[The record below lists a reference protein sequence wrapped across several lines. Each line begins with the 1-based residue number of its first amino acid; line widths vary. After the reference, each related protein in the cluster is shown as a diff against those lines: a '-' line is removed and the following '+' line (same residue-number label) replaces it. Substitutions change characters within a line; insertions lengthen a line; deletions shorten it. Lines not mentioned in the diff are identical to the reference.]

1 MRSRSHLVT
10 PAVLLCLA
18 IAVALP
24 ASAGAATNGPIV
36 FQAATGKRPQ
46 IFSISP
52 DGTGL
57 KQLTHAK
64 GQGAENPTWSPDGSA
79 IAYDVGADTHADVF
93 TARADGTGA
102 VRLPLGASRF
112 HGDPAYSPDGSQ
124 ISYDEDSGPG
134 QPAVHGIFVANKD
147 GSGAHRLTTALAG
160 KNAYDTESQWSP
172 DGTRIAFTRVKS
184 SKEAAIF
191 VVNTDGTGLKQL
203 TPYRLDAASPD
214 WSPDGTRIAFN
225 VYWDQHP
232 GKSANVYTV
241 TPEGTGMTALTHH
254 KGGKTH
260 SFRPSWAPD
269 GSKLVIARF
278 VPKGKRGRLDLY
290 IINPDGSGAKR
301 LTNGKVA
308 FGAQADWGTA
318 PARARFRALMAGGQT
333 AHVASTATAPCDD
346 NPGVQCGTVDVPRDR
361 SHPNQGTIPIAYRRY
376 PHTDTSKPGLDPI
389 FATEGG
395 PGYSITQNDAS
406 AYAEFVFAPLR
417 DRHDFV
423 AIDQRGVGLSN
434 AIDCSPLQHG
444 VANADLYSAVST
456 CAAFLGPAADEY
468 GTGDVALDVDAVRKA
483 LGVNR
488 FMYYGASYSGVDVQA
503 YAARFPSRLSAVVL
517 DSPAKIVDFDSF
529 FTPGAAAMARSV
541 DLVCARSA
549 SCSADHRRASDDLA
563 WLADRLR
570 HHPVDGTGIDAVGN
584 AHALHVTEG
593 FLANRITYND
603 GGAFV
608 SDAEL
613 AAAATSLR
621 QGDAVPLLRLAADA
635 DGPFFGDNGDPS
647 QFSAGESAARVCID
661 GTFPWDKSAPISVRR
676 RQFDRARDQL
686 RGSTFAPFSV
696 DGWLANPPDGL
707 HPDPCIVWPTPEPGT
722 QPAVPPRTRFADI
735 PALVLSGDLDIN
747 VSTAEARDVAALF
760 PKSRFVELANSG
772 HHTVFSWRS
781 ECSAQIIR
789 TFLATLK
796 PGDTSCAK
804 DLNVVFPAVGRFP
817 ATADDARPADAD
829 GSGDQS
835 TKTDRKVAAVIA
847 ATFTDSLRRAY
858 MTGEDGPGLRGGT
871 FDVEFTDAQTNLD
884 LAGARYAGD
893 VTATGHGSVP
903 FDTNAIDAQ
912 LTVDGPGAEDGSL
925 HLTGVWLN
933 PGATTLHIQ
942 GTLGGRTVSVSV
954 PAT

>member
-1 MRSRSHLVT
+1 MI
-10 PAVLLCLA
+10 A
-18 IAVALP
+18 I
-24 ASAGAATNGPIV
+24 
-36 FQAATGKRPQ
+36 
-46 IFSISP
+46 
-52 DGTGL
+52 
-57 KQLTHAK
+57 
-64 GQGAENPTWSPDGSA
+64 
-79 IAYDVGADTHADVF
+79 
-93 TARADGTGA
+93 
-102 VRLPLGASRF
+102 
-112 HGDPAYSPDGSQ
+112 
-124 ISYDEDSGPG
+124 
-134 QPAVHGIFVANKD
+134 
-147 GSGAHRLTTALAG
+147 
-160 KNAYDTESQWSP
+160 
-172 DGTRIAFTRVKS
+172 
-184 SKEAAIF
+184 
-191 VVNTDGTGLKQL
+191 
-203 TPYRLDAASPD
+203 
-214 WSPDGTRIAFN
+214 
-225 VYWDQHP
+225 
-232 GKSANVYTV
+232 
-241 TPEGTGMTALTHH
+241 THH
-254 KGGKTH
+254 RGGKTH

-269 GSKLVIARF
+269 GRKLVIARF
-278 VPKGKRGRLDLY
+278 VPRGKRGRLDLY
-290 IINPDGSGAKR
+290 IINPDGSRAKR
-301 LTNGKVA
+301 LTNSKVA
-308 FGAQADWGTA
+308 FAAQPDWGTA
-318 PARARFRALMAGGQT
+318 PSSFRALMARSQIADT
-333 AHVASTATAPCDD
+333 ASTTAGPCDD
-346 NPGVQCGTVDVPRDR
+346 SPDVQCGTVDVPRDR
-361 SHPNQGTIPIAYRRY
+361 SHPDQGTIPIAYRLY

-395 PGYSITQNDAS
+395 PGYSITQNNAF
-406 AYAEFVFAPLR
+406 AYDEFVFAPLR

-444 VANADLYSAVST
+444 VANTELFSAVSA
-456 CAAFLGPAADEY
+456 CAAFLGPFADEY
-468 GTGDVALDVDAVRKA
+468 GTGDVALDVEAIRKA
-483 LGVNR
+483 LGINR

-541 DLVCARSA
+541 DLVCARSE

-570 HHPVDGTGIDAVGN
+570 RHPVDGTGIDALGN

-621 QGDAVPLLRLAADA
+621 HGDAVPLLRLAADA
-635 DGPFFGDNGDPS
+635 DAPFFGDNGDPS

-676 RQFDRARDQL
+676 RQYDRARDQL
-686 RGSTFAPFSV
+686 RSSTFAPFSV
-696 DGWLANPPDGL
+696 DGWLATPPDGL

-722 QPAVPPRTRFADI
+722 QPAVPPRTRFGDI

-760 PKSRFVELANSG
+760 PKSRFVELKNSG

-781 ECSAQIIR
+781 DCSAQIIQ

-796 PGDTSCAK
+796 PGDTSCAR

-817 ATADDARPADAD
+817 VAAHDARPAGPDR
-829 GSGDQS
+829 SGDHS
-835 TKTDRKVAAVIA
+835 SKTDRKVAAVVA

-858 MTGEDGPGLRGGT
+858 LTGEDGSGLRGGT
-871 FDVEFTDAQTNLD
+871 FDVEFTDTQTNLD
-884 LAGARYAGD
+884 LAAARYAGD
-893 VTATGHGSVP
+893 VTVTGHGSVP

-933 PGATTLHIQ
+933 PDATTLHIQ
-942 GTLGGRTVSVSV
+942 GTLGGRTVSLSG

>member
-1 MRSRSHLVT
+1 MRSRSHPVPL
-10 PAVLLCLA
+10 AVLGCLA
-18 IAVALP
+18 IAVVLP
-24 ASAGAATNGPIV
+24 AASGAATNGKIV
-36 FQAATGKRPQ
+36 FQGATPTGKHPQ
-46 IFSISP
+46 VFSINP

-64 GQGAENPTWSPDGSA
+64 GEGAENPVWSPDGSA
-79 IAYDVGADTHADVF
+79 IAFDVGAEKRADVF
-93 TARADGTGA
+93 TALPDGTGV
-102 VRLPLGASRF
+102 VRLSLDASKF
-112 HGDPAYSPDGSQ
+112 HGDPAYSPDGAQ
-124 ISYDEDSGPG
+124 ISFDEDSGPG
-134 QPAVHGIFVANKD
+134 QPAVHGIFVANRD

-160 KNAYDTESQWSP
+160 KDAYDTESQWSP
-172 DGTRIAFTRVKS
+172 DGTRVAFTRVKS
-184 SKEAAIF
+184 PKEAAIF
-191 VVNTDGTGLKQL
+191 TIKTDGTDLKQL
-203 TPYRLDAASPD
+203 TPYKLDAASPD
-214 WSPDGTRIAFN
+214 WSPDGARIAFN
-225 VYWDQHP
+225 SYWDPHP

-241 TPEGTGMTALTHH
+241 KPDGTGMTAITHYRD
-254 KGGKTH
+254 GKTH

-269 GSKLVIARF
+269 GTKMVIARF

-290 IINPDGSGAKR
+290 LINPDGSAAKR
-301 LTNGKVA
+301 LTTSKLA
-308 FGAQADWGTA
+308 FAATPDWGTA
-318 PARARFRALMAGGQT
+318 PSGLRALMARG
-333 AHVASTATAPCDD
+333 ANVASTPAGQCGD
-346 NPGVQCGTVDVPRDR
+346 NPDVQCGTVDVPLDR
-361 SHPNQGTIPIAYRRY
+361 ARPSQGSIPIAYRLY
-376 PHTDTSKPGLDPI
+376 PHTDTSKPALDPI

-395 PGYSITQNDAS
+395 PGYSITQNNAF
-406 AYAEFVFAPLR
+406 AYDLFVFAPLR
-417 DRHDFV
+417 DRHDLV
-423 AIDQRGVGLSN
+423 MIDQRGVGLSN

-444 VANADLYSAVST
+444 VANADLYSAVSA
-456 CAAFLGPAADEY
+456 CASFLGPSADEY
-468 GTGDVALDVDAVRKA
+468 GTGEVALDIDAVRKA

-517 DSPAKIVDFDSF
+517 DSPVKIVDFDPF
-529 FTPGAAAMARSV
+529 FTPGAAAMARAV
-541 DLVCARSA
+541 GLVCARSA

-570 HHPVDGTGIDAVGN
+570 RHPVDGTGIDSVGD

-647 QFSAGESAARVCID
+647 QFSAGHNVARFCTD
-661 GTFPWDKSAPISVRR
+661 ATFAWDKSAPISARR
-676 RQFDRARDQL
+676 RQFERARDQL

-696 DGWLANPPDGL
+696 DGWLSSPPDGL
-707 HPDPCIVWPTPEPGT
+707 QPDPCITWPTPEPGT
-722 QPAVPPRTRFADI
+722 QPAVPTRTRFPDI

-747 VSTAEARDVAALF
+747 VTTAEARDVATLF
-760 PKSRFVELANSG
+760 GKSRFVELTNSG

-781 ECSAQIIR
+781 ECSAQIIQ

-796 PGDTSCAK
+796 PGDTSCAR

-829 GSGDQS
+829 GSGDRS
-835 TKTDRKVAAVIA
+835 TRTDRKVAAVVA

-884 LAGARYAGD
+884 LAAARYASD
-893 VTATGHGSVP
+893 VTVAGHGSVP

-912 LTVDGPGAEDGSL
+912 LTVDGPGPEDGSL

-933 PGATTLHIQ
+933 PAATTLHIQ

>member
-10 PAVLLCLA
+10 LALLVCLA
-18 IAVALP
+18 IVLP
-24 ASAGAATNGPIV
+24 ASAAAATNGPIL
-36 FQAATGKRPQ
+36 FQGATGKRPQ
-46 IFSISP
+46 TFRINP

-64 GQGAENPTWSPDGSA
+64 GEGAENAVWSPDGSA
-79 IAYDVGADTHADVF
+79 ISYDVGAEGHADVF
-93 TARADGTGA
+93 TAHPDGTGA
-102 VRLPLGASRF
+102 VKLPLGASKF

-124 ISYDEDSGPG
+124 ISYDEDSAPG
-134 QPAVHGIFVANKD
+134 QPVVHGIFVANKD
-147 GSGAHRLTTALAG
+147 GSGARRLTTALAG
-160 KNAYDTESQWSP
+160 KDAFDTESQWSP
-172 DGTRIAFTRVKS
+172 DGTRIAFTRVKNP
-184 SKEAAIF
+184 KDAAIF

-203 TPYRLDAASPD
+203 TPYKLDAASPD

-225 VYWDQHP
+225 TYWDPHP

-241 TPEGTGMTALTHH
+241 HPDGTGMTAITRHR
-254 KGGKTH
+254 GGKAH

-269 GSKLVIARF
+269 GTKLVIARF
-278 VPKGKRGRLDLY
+278 VPKGKRGRLDLF

-301 LTNGKVA
+301 LTNSKVA
-308 FGAQADWGTA
+308 FAAQADWGPGPA
-318 PARARFRALMAGGQT
+318 PASLRALMARGET
-333 AHVASTATAPCDD
+333 ARTAATAAGPCDD
-346 NPGVQCGTVDVPRDR
+346 NPDVQCGTVDVPRDR
-361 SHPNQGTIPIAYRRY
+361 SHPDQGTIPIAYRLY
-376 PHTDTSKPGLDPI
+376 PRTDTSKPALDPI

-395 PGYSITQNDAS
+395 PGYSITQNNAF
-406 AYAEFVFAPLR
+406 AYDEFVFAPLR

-423 AIDQRGVGLSN
+423 AIDQRGVGLSD

-444 VANADLYSAVST
+444 VADTELYSAVST
-456 CAAFLGPAADEY
+456 CAAFLGPFADEY
-468 GTGDVALDVDAVRKA
+468 GTGDVALDVEAVRKA

-517 DSPAKIVDFDSF
+517 DSPTKIVNFDPF
-529 FTPGAAAMARSV
+529 FTPAAAAMARSV

-549 SCSADHRRASDDLA
+549 SCSADHRRASEDLA
-563 WLADRLR
+563 WLTDQLR
-570 HHPVDGTGIDAVGN
+570 RHPVDGTGIDAVGN

-635 DGPFFGDNGDPS
+635 DGPFFGDNGDPR
-647 QFSAGESAARVCID
+647 QFSAADNVGRFCTDA
-661 GTFPWDKSAPISVRR
+661 TFAWDKSAPISVRR
-676 RQFDRARDQL
+676 RQFERARDQL
-686 RGSTFAPFSV
+686 RRNTFAPFSV
-696 DGWLANPPDGL
+696 DAWLSSPPDGL
-707 HPDPCIVWPTPEPGT
+707 QPDPCITWPTPEPGT

-735 PALVLSGDLDIN
+735 PALVLSGDLDLN
-747 VSTAEARDVAALF
+747 VTTAEARDVAALF
-760 PKSRFVELANSG
+760 PKSRFVELTNSG
-772 HHTVFSWRS
+772 HHTAFSWRS
-781 ECSAQIIR
+781 ACSQQIIQ

-829 GSGDQS
+829 SGGDHS
-835 TKTDRKVAAVIA
+835 TKTDRKVATVAA

-871 FDVEFTDAQTNLD
+871 FDVEFTDTETNLD
-884 LAGARYAGD
+884 LSAARYAGD
-893 VTATGHGSVP
+893 VTVTGHASVP

-912 LTVDGPGAEDGSL
+912 LAVDGPGAEDGSL

-933 PGATTLHIQ
+933 PNATTLRIQ
-942 GTLGGRTVSVSV
+942 GTLGGRTVSLSV